1 MGLMDFNKC
10 RHSIRRFWRPWGV
23 LANRRGQ
30 ATVEFA
36 LVLFAF
42 LALVAGLGALCDFG
56 RSGLLAEHAS
66 AGASHAVGGS
76 DAGAWADVLAY

>member
-1 MGLMDFNKC
+1 MRSQTASTAC
-10 RHSIRRFWRPWGV
+10 RAAAVRG
-23 LANRRGQ
+23 ARGQ

-42 LALVAGLGALCDFG
+42 LAVVAGLGALVDFG
-56 RSGLLAEHAS
+56 RSGALAEHAS
-66 AGASHAVGGS
+66 AGASHAVGGG